1 MNDKEIQLL
10 EILVKYFEQD
20 TIFSSRI
27 ERNHPYFKTIVAWG
41 KARPNDIIP
50 WLLNHSCENW
60 HWTHALW
67 EIVGHET
74 GPHIPEEYAGRG
86 DFIVPAWLDWGKANG
101 YL

>member
-1 MNDKEIQLL
+1 MKDKERQLL

-41 KARPNDIIP
+41 QARPNDIIP
-50 WLLNHSCENW
+50 WLLNHACENW
-60 HWTHALW
+60 HWVVALD
-67 EIVGHET
+67 EIVKAN
-74 GPHIPEEYAGRG
+74 GPPIPEECAGRG
-86 DFIVPAWLDWGKANG
+86 DLIVPIWIDWGKANG